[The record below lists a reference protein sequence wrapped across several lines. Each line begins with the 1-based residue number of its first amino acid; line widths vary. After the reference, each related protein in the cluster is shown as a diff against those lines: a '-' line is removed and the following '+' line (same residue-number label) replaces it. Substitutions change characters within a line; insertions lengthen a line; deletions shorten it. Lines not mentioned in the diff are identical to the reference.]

1 MERRNITQ
9 NYIDLKHECPNMD
22 LLLHGLHLDIW
33 NCELLSGKGTPAD
46 LVDVNNYK
54 QKGHQDG
61 PMCFK

>member
-1 MERRNITQ
+1 
-9 NYIDLKHECPNMD
+9 MD

-46 LVDVNNYK
+46 LVDMNNYK